1 MNQVNISNMLHPENY
16 FSNYLLYETTFPFL
30 VLSSFL
36 NISENL
42 ILLLSE
48 MLYYVSL
55 VLMFDLSA

>member
-1 MNQVNISNMLHPENY
+1 MNEVNISSMLHPENY
-16 FSNYLLYETTFPFL
+16 FSNCLLYETTFPFL

-42 ILLLSE
+42 ILLLSA
-48 MLYYVSL
+48 MLYCVSL